1 MNEQRD
7 IRSFLRN
14 LAKLQPLTT
23 RRHHGFERASA
34 SASSRSAKAENAAIA
49 FSVFSRSAARSAATR
64 KRRALE
70 PFAF

>member
-34 SASSRSAKAENAAIA
+34 SASSRSARSAKKEIA
-49 FSVFSRSAARSAATR
+49 LSVFRRFGGQTATH